1 MMQKNRRSLINR
13 GMAVLL
19 SGALVFGCI
28 TPTGGA
34 VSKAESKDENKTALS
49 QDVSALKFRSEQVTS
64 NLTLPE
70 QGANGSSISWTS
82 SQEDAISTDGT
93 VTRPAAGQP
102 DAQVTLEA
110 TVSMG
115 DLQYKKKF
123 DLKVLAESS
132 MQDLSQF
139 NLDEVEIIDSYYLA
153 AQQSDIEFLKKFD
166 NDRLLSRF
174 RETAGVETNGIKPYK
189 GWEDSLLGGHSFGH
203 YLSATAQAIRA
214 TGDEELREK
223 SAALI
228 SGLKECQDELG
239 TGFIFGAQIK
249 DPQNVERQFDVIEGK
264 IKNGDDKEENKKNET
279 WVPWYNMHKML
290 TGLVDTYKY
299 TGNEEALEVAKGLGD
314 WIYNRASKWSK
325 STNNQVLWTEY
336 GGMNDCLYELYYY
349 TGDERYLE
357 SAHKFDQ
364 TDLFK
369 DVTSGTAN
377 KLNKKHANT
386 TIPKFVGALKRYSV
400 LKAKDELG
408 EGDEEYLEWAEKFF
422 DLAVDKYAY
431 ITGGVSVME
440 HFNEEDKLDGT
451 RNSTN
456 CESCCAHNMLK
467 LARELYKLTGE
478 KKYSDYYET
487 TLRNSIMGAVKADD
501 GAAAAYFIPMATG
514 FFKTFGKSDPA
525 ENMFWCCTGSGMEN
539 FTKLGDSIYFHND
552 STLVVNQYVAS
563 KVMWSG
569 KNLEITQNS
578 DVTNSEEA
586 SFKMHL
592 LNGASSSNAAIALRV
607 PDWTS
612 DKVTVKVNGE
622 VLNDAVSS
630 NGYITITRD
639 WKENDEIS
647 IKYPMEVKAVGLPD
661 NHTVFG
667 FKYGPTV
674 LAARLG
680 TEKMDKTTWAGRD
693 LTAPYYKVVG
703 SESQDAINKYG
714 NEGAA
719 ASPVLGNETLTIQE
733 MLTMDEFIADINTY
747 LVRDTSAD
755 TLTFKLTGTDAEELF
770 GETLTFVP
778 FNTLNDERYGIYW
791 YFKSPFEAADEGAI
805 LENKEKGRLSASII
819 DSTQPGYGQYE
830 KDDIHQLTENNS
842 EAGTIDGGG
851 STRLAKAGG
860 FFAYNMIVNQE
871 KTNFVRCQFAKED
884 NGKTIKISVGDSVI
898 AEKTLNYTGEEAF
911 CTEMFEIPAD
921 VLEKSVKTIQVEGK
935 DYTVVVLKFE
945 SGSATE
951 DSARLVG
958 GLSTTINYN
967 NNASLNAVTC
977 NNGTVA
983 QSGEEFTVTLPAN
996 TESTKLKFDI
1006 ADRYGLVYVNDELI
1020 NDAKA
1025 QVYTLTADTTTLS
1038 LKVYAEDHET
1048 VKNYSVKIQREAQAP
1063 SVQTPAPQ
1071 GPAGNT
1077 PATNPPGGNTP
1088 ATVPPTATPPTVKKK
1103 KASIKITAKK
1113 TVKKGKSITLTA
1125 KLTNVS
1131 GKVKWSVNKKKLAK
1145 ITSKGSKKAKLKA
1158 LKKGKVKVT
1167 AKVKKVKKTITIKI
1181 K

>member
-1 MMQKNRRSLINR
+1 MMRKNRRSLINR

-28 TPTGGA
+28 TPTGA
-34 VSKAESKDENKTALS
+34 SVSKAESKDENKTALS

-132 MQDLSQF
+132 VQDLSQF
-139 NLDEVEIIDSYYLA
+139 NLDEVEITDSYYLA

-214 TGDEELREK
+214 TGDEDLKEK

-228 SGLKECQDELG
+228 SGLKECQDKLG
-239 TGFIFGAQIK
+239 TGFIFGAEIR
-249 DPQNVERQFDVIEGK
+249 DPQNVELQFDILEGK
-264 IKNGDDKEENKKNET
+264 AKGET

-299 TGNEEALEVAKGLGD
+299 TGNEEALEVAKSLGN
-314 WIYNRASKWSK
+314 WIYNRVSKW
-325 STNNQVLWTEY
+325 TNSNVLGTEY

-349 TGDERYLE
+349 TGDERYLK
-357 SAHKFDQ
+357 SAHKFDE
-364 TDLFK
+364 TNLFK

-408 EGDEEYLEWAEKFF
+408 EGDEQYLEWAKDFF

-440 HFNEEDKLDGT
+440 YFNEEDKLDGT

-612 DKVTVKVNGE
+612 GKVTVKVNGE
-622 VLNDAVSS
+622 VVKDAVSS

-703 SESQDAINKYG
+703 SESESAINKYG

-755 TLTFKLTGTDAEELF
+755 TLTFKLMGTDAEELF

-860 FFAYNMIVNQE
+860 YFAYNMIVNKE

-898 AEKTLNYTGEEAF
+898 AEKILNYTGEDAF
-911 CTEMFEIPAD
+911 YTESFEIPAD
-921 VLEKSVKTIQVEGK
+921 VLEKSIKTIQVDGK

-945 SGSATE
+945 SASATE

-958 GLSTTINYN
+958 GLSITINYN

-1025 QVYTLTADTTTLS
+1025 QAYTLTADTTTLS

-1048 VKNYSVKIQREAQAP
+1048 MKNYTVKIQREAQAP

>member
-1 MMQKNRRSLINR
+1 MMQKKRRSLINR

-28 TPTGGA
+28 TPMGA
-34 VSKAESKDENKTALS
+34 SVSRAESKDENKTALS
-49 QDVSALKFRSEQVTS
+49 KDVSALKFRSEQVTS

-70 QGANGSSISWTS
+70 WGENGSSISWTS

-139 NLDEVEIIDSYYLA
+139 NLDDVEIKDSYYLA

-174 RETAGVETNGIKPYK
+174 RETAGVDTKGIKPYK
-189 GWEDSLLGGHSFGH
+189 GWEDSLLGGHSVGH
-203 YLSATAQAIRA
+203 YLSAVAQAVRA
-214 TGDEELREK
+214 VGDEELKEK

-249 DPQNVERQFDVIEGK
+249 DPQNVERQFDLIEGK
-264 IKNGDDKEENKKNET
+264 LQGTDH

-299 TGNEEALEVAKGLGD
+299 TGNEEALEVAKSLGD

-325 STNNQVLWTEY
+325 STNDKVLWTEY

-349 TGDERYLE
+349 TGDEKYLK

-364 TDLFK
+364 ISIFE
-369 DVTSGTAN
+369 DVASGKADI
-377 KLNKKHANT
+377 LNQKHANT

-408 EGDEEYLEWAEKFF
+408 EGDEQYLEWAEKFF
-422 DLAVDKYAY
+422 NLAVDKYAY

-440 HFNEEDKLDGT
+440 HFNKEDKLDGT

-563 KVMWSG
+563 KVKWSE

-578 DVTNSEEA
+578 DVTKTDEA

-592 LNGASSSNAAIALRV
+592 LNGAASSNAAIALRV

-622 VLNDAVSS
+622 VVKDAVSS

-639 WKENDEIS
+639 WKENDEVS

-661 NHTVFG
+661 NNTVYG

-674 LAARLG
+674 LAAKLG

-693 LTAPYYKVVG
+693 LTAPLYKVVG
-703 SESQDAINKYG
+703 SQSESAVNKYG

-719 ASPVLGNETLTIQE
+719 ASPVVGNETLTIQE

-791 YFKSPFEAADEGAI
+791 YFNSPFETADEGAI

-830 KDDIHQLTENNS
+830 KDDIHQLDESNS

-860 FFAYNMIVNQE
+860 SFAYNMIVNQE
-871 KTNFVRCQFAKED
+871 KTNSVRCQFAKED

-898 AEKTLNYTGEEAF
+898 AEKTLNYTGEDAF
-911 CTEMFEIPAD
+911 YTETFEIPAD
-921 VLEKSVKTIQVEGK
+921 VLKKSIKTIQVDGK

-945 SGSATE
+945 SVSATE

-958 GLSTTINYN
+958 GLSITINYN

-977 NNGTVA
+977 NNGTVV

-1025 QVYTLTADTTTLS
+1025 QIYTLTADTTTLS

-1048 VKNYSVKIQREAQAP
+1048 MKNYTVKIQRGVEAPA
-1063 SVQTPAPQ
+1063 QTPAP
-1071 GPAGNT
+1071 T
-1077 PATNPPGGNTP
+1077 PAPPGPGTNPPADKPQT
-1088 ATVPPTATPPTVKKK
+1088 TVPPTTTPTVKKK

-1113 TVKKGKSITLTA
+1113 TVKKGKSITLKA

>member
-28 TPTGGA
+28 APTGA
-34 VSKAESKDENKTALS
+34 SVSKAESKDEDKAALS

-70 QGANGSSISWTS
+70 MGENGSSISWTS

-132 MQDLSQF
+132 LQDLSQF
-139 NLDEVEIIDSYYLA
+139 NLDDVEIIDSYYLA

-174 RETAGVETNGIKPYK
+174 RETAGVDTKGIKPYK

-214 TGDEELREK
+214 TGDEELKEK

-228 SGLKECQDELG
+228 SGLKECQDELA
-239 TGFIFGAQIK
+239 TGFIFGAQIL

-264 IKNGDDKEENKKNET
+264 IQDGSDKEENKKNKT

-299 TGNEEALEVAKGLGD
+299 TGNEEALEVAKSLGD

-325 STNNQVLWTEY
+325 STNNKVLWTEY
-336 GGMNDCLYELYYY
+336 GGMNDCLYDLYYY

-364 TDLFK
+364 TDLFT
-369 DVTSGTAN
+369 DVTSGAAN
-377 KLNKKHANT
+377 KLNGKHANT

-408 EGDEEYLEWAEKFF
+408 EGDEQYLEWAEKFF

-440 HFNEEDKLDGT
+440 HFRDEAKLDGT
-451 RNSTN
+451 RNATN

-467 LARELYKLTGE
+467 LSRELYKLTGE
-478 KKYSDYYET
+478 KKYSDYYES

-501 GAAAAYFIPMATG
+501 NAAAAYFLPMATG
-514 FFKTFGKSDPA
+514 FFKVFGNTDPA
-525 ENMFWCCTGSGMEN
+525 NNMFWCCTGSGMEN
-539 FTKLGDSIYFHND
+539 FTKLGDSIYFRND

-563 KVMWSG
+563 KVKWSE

-578 DVTNSEEA
+578 DVTKSDEA

-592 LNGASSSNAAIALRV
+592 LNGAASSNVSIALRV
-607 PDWTS
+607 PDWAS
-612 DKVTVKVNGE
+612 GKVTVKVNGE
-622 VLNDAVSS
+622 TIKDAVSS
-630 NGYITITRD
+630 NGYISITRD
-639 WKENDEIS
+639 WKENDEVS

-661 NHTVFG
+661 NNTVYG

-680 TEKMDKTTWAGRD
+680 TEKMDETTGAGVD
-693 LTAPYYKVVG
+693 LSAPYYKVVG
-703 SESQDAINKYG
+703 SESKSARIQYG
-714 NEGAA
+714 TSD
-719 ASPVLGNETLTIQE
+719 ASPVFGNETLTIQE

-755 TLTFKLTGTDAEELF
+755 TLTFKLMGTDAEELF

-791 YFKSPFEAADEGAI
+791 YFKSPFETAGEGEI
-805 LENKEKGRLSASII
+805 LENKEKGRLNASKI
-819 DSTQPGYGQYE
+819 DSIQPGYGQYE
-830 KDDIHQLTENNS
+830 TDDLHQLEETNS

-871 KTNFVRCQFAKED
+871 KTNFALCQFAKED

-911 CTEMFEIPAD
+911 YTETFEIPAD
-921 VLEKSVKTIQVEGK
+921 VLEKSIKTIQVDGK

-945 SGSATE
+945 SASAAE

-958 GLSTTINYN
+958 GLFTTINYN
-967 NNASLNAVTC
+967 DNASLNAVTC

-1006 ADRYGLVYVNDELI
+1006 ADRYGLVYVNEELI

-1025 QVYTLTADTTTLS
+1025 QVYTLTADTTTLT

-1048 VKNYSVKIQREAQAP
+1048 MKNYTVKIQREAEAP
-1063 SVQTPAPQ
+1063 SVPAPAPTPTPAPQ
-1071 GPAGNT
+1071 APG
-1077 PATNPPGGNTP
+1077 TNPPAVNPP
-1088 ATVPPTATPPTVKKK
+1088 ATVPPTTTPKVKKK

>member
-28 TPTGGA
+28 APTGA
-34 VSKAESKDENKTALS
+34 SVSKAESKDEDKAALS

-70 QGANGSSISWTS
+70 MGENGSSISWTS

-132 MQDLSQF
+132 LQDLSQF
-139 NLDEVEIIDSYYLA
+139 NLDDVEIIDSYYLA

-174 RETAGVETNGIKPYK
+174 RETAGVDTKGIKPYK

-203 YLSATAQAIRA
+203 YLSATAQAIRS
-214 TGDEELREK
+214 TGDEELKEK

-239 TGFIFGAQIK
+239 TGFIFGAQIL

-264 IKNGDDKEENKKNET
+264 IQDGSDKEENKKNKT

-299 TGNEEALEVAKGLGD
+299 TGNEEALEVAKSLGD

-325 STNNQVLWTEY
+325 STNNKVLWTEY
-336 GGMNDCLYELYYY
+336 GGMNDCLYDLYYY

-364 TDLFK
+364 TDLFT
-369 DVTSGTAN
+369 DVTSGAAN
-377 KLNKKHANT
+377 KLNGKHANT

-408 EGDEEYLEWAEKFF
+408 EGDEQYLEWAEKFF

-440 HFNEEDKLDGT
+440 HFRDEAKLDGT
-451 RNSTN
+451 RNATN

-467 LARELYKLTGE
+467 LSRELYKLTGE
-478 KKYSDYYET
+478 KKYSDYYES

-501 GAAAAYFIPMATG
+501 NAAAAYFLPMATG
-514 FFKTFGKSDPA
+514 FFKVFGNTDPA
-525 ENMFWCCTGSGMEN
+525 NNMFWCCTGSGMEN
-539 FTKLGDSIYFHND
+539 FTKLGDSIYFRND

-563 KVMWSG
+563 KVKWSE

-578 DVTNSEEA
+578 DVTKSDEA

-592 LNGASSSNAAIALRV
+592 LNGAASSNVSIALRV
-607 PDWTS
+607 PDWAS
-612 DKVTVKVNGE
+612 GKVTVKVNGE
-622 VLNDAVSS
+622 TIKDTVSS
-630 NGYITITRD
+630 NGYISITRD
-639 WKENDEIS
+639 WKENDEVS

-661 NHTVFG
+661 NNTVYG

-680 TEKMDKTTWAGRD
+680 TEKMDETTGAGVD
-693 LTAPYYKVVG
+693 LSAPYYKVVG
-703 SESQDAINKYG
+703 SESKSARIQYG
-714 NEGAA
+714 TSD
-719 ASPVLGNETLTIQE
+719 ASPVFGNETLTIQE

-755 TLTFKLTGTDAEELF
+755 TLTFKLMGTDAEELF

-791 YFKSPFEAADEGAI
+791 YFKSPFETAGEGEI
-805 LENKEKGRLSASII
+805 LENKEKGRLNASKI
-819 DSTQPGYGQYE
+819 DSIQPGYGQYE
-830 KDDIHQLTENNS
+830 TDDLHQLEETNS

-871 KTNFVRCQFAKED
+871 KTNFALCQFAKED

-911 CTEMFEIPAD
+911 YTETFEIPAD
-921 VLEKSVKTIQVEGK
+921 VLEKSIKTIQVDGK

-945 SGSATE
+945 SASAAE

-958 GLSTTINYN
+958 GLFTTINYN
-967 NNASLNAVTC
+967 DNASLNAVTC

-1006 ADRYGLVYVNDELI
+1006 ADRYGLVYVNEELI

-1048 VKNYSVKIQREAQAP
+1048 MKNYTVKIQREAEAP
-1063 SVQTPAPQ
+1063 SVPAPTPTPAPQ
-1071 GPAGNT
+1071 APG
-1077 PATNPPGGNTP
+1077 TNPPAVNPP
-1088 ATVPPTATPPTVKKK
+1088 ATVPPTTTPKVKKK

>member
-1 MMQKNRRSLINR
+1 MMQKKRRSLINR

-28 TPTGGA
+28 TPMGA
-34 VSKAESKDENKTALS
+34 SVSMAESKDENKTALS
-49 QDVSALKFRSEQVTS
+49 KDVSALKFRSEQVTS

-70 QGANGSSISWTS
+70 WGENGSSISWTS

-93 VTRPAAGQP
+93 VKRPAAGQP

-139 NLDEVEIIDSYYLA
+139 NLDDVEITDSYYLA

-174 RETAGVETNGIKPYK
+174 RETAGVDTKGIKPYK
-189 GWEDSLLGGHSFGH
+189 GWEDSLLGGHSVGH
-203 YLSATAQAIRA
+203 YLSAVAQAVRA
-214 TGDEELREK
+214 VGDEELKEK

-249 DPQNVERQFDVIEGK
+249 DPQNVELQFDIIEGK
-264 IKNGDDKEENKKNET
+264 ATGDT

-314 WIYNRASKWSK
+314 WIYNRSSKWNT
-325 STNNQVLWTEY
+325 STNNRVLWTEY
-336 GGMNDCLYELYYY
+336 GGMNDCLYDLYYY

-369 DVTSGTAN
+369 DVTSGKAD
-377 KLNKKHANT
+377 KLNGKHANT

-408 EGDEEYLEWAEKFF
+408 EGDEVYLEWAEKFF
-422 DLAVDKYAY
+422 DMAVDKYAY

-440 HFNEEDKLDGT
+440 HFREEEKLDAT
-451 RNSTN
+451 RTKTT

-514 FFKTFGKSDPA
+514 YYKTFGNPDPA
-525 ENMFWCCTGSGMEN
+525 NNMFWCCTGSGMEN

-563 KVMWSG
+563 RVKWNE

-592 LNGASSSNAAIALRV
+592 LNGVASSNAAIALRV
-607 PDWTS
+607 PDWVCG
-612 DKVTVKVNGE
+612 KVTVKVNGE
-622 VLNDAVSS
+622 EVKDAVSS
-630 NGYITITRD
+630 NGYISITRD

-661 NHTVFG
+661 NNTVYG
-667 FKYGPTV
+667 FQYGPTV

-680 TEKMDKTTWAGRD
+680 TEKMTQTTWAGRD
-693 LTAPYYKVVG
+693 LTAPLYKVVG
-703 SESQDAINKYG
+703 SQEEDIRISYG
-714 NEGAA
+714 DSKAA
-719 ASPVLGNETLTIQE
+719 TPLGNETLTIQE

-755 TLTFKLTGTDAEELF
+755 TLTFKLKGTDAEELF

-791 YFKSPFEAADEGAI
+791 YFKSPFETVDEGEI
-805 LENKEKGRLSASII
+805 LANKENGRLNASKV

-830 KDDIHQLTENNS
+830 KDDIHQMDESNS

-860 FFAYNMIVNQE
+860 YFAYNMIVNQE
-871 KTNFVRCQFAKED
+871 KKNSVLCQFAKED
-884 NGKTIKISVGDSVI
+884 NGKTIKISVGNTVI

-911 CTEMFEIPAD
+911 YSESFEIPAD
-921 VLEKSVKTIQVEGK
+921 VLENSIKTIQVEGK

-945 SGSATE
+945 SGSATS

-958 GLSTTINYN
+958 GLFTTINYN

-1025 QVYTLTADTTTLS
+1025 QVYSLKADTTILS
-1038 LKVYAEDHET
+1038 LKVYAEDHQT
-1048 VKNYSVKIQREAQAP
+1048 VKNYTVKIQREVEAPAQTPAP
-1063 SVQTPAPQ
+1063 TPAPQ
-1071 GPAGNT
+1071 GPGA
-1077 PATNPPGGNTP
+1077 NPPADKPQT
-1088 ATVPPTATPPTVKKK
+1088 TVPPTATPTVKKK

-1113 TVKKGKSITLTA
+1113 TVKKGKSITLKA